1 MCLNTGLPPHA
12 TCNVLQELAQAAK
25 SLVAASDKTN
35 QTQQVHF
42 VSVCWCSTNVKIWS
56 DLLVLT
62 LQTLQQYPAA
72 LHALTASC
80 TSALEV
86 VQSVLPLQHAAEEV
100 CHGLLQQATS
110 PQPCNARH

>member
-1 MCLNTGLPPHA
+1 M
-12 TCNVLQELAQAAK
+12 LQELAQAAK

-35 QTQQVHF
+35 QTQQVF
-42 VSVCWCSTNVKIWS
+42 LVSFCWCSSIVTIWS
-56 DLLVLT
+56 DLPILT
-62 LQTLQQYPAA
+62 LQTLQQYSAM

-100 CHGLLQQATS
+100 CHGLVQQATP
-110 PQPCNARH
+110 PQPFIARH